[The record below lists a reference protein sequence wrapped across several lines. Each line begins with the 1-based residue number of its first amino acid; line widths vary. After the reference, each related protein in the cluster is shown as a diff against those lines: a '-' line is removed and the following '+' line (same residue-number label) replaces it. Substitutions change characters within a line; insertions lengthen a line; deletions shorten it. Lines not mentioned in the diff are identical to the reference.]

1 MNMTLDHLMAG
12 FSKNDIAR
20 ADRIAAGTE
29 FYSLHSADLHALDLE
44 VCKAFR
50 IYLHGTTEEERQ
62 KGYQD
67 ALQLLKTYRDYCY
80 QGGEGGKAHY
90 TDLEARAYKYK
101 DGSKHSFGYA
111 FYILTLKNI

>member
-1 MNMTLDHLMAG
+1 MNMNLDQLMAG

-29 FYSLHSADLHALDLE
+29 FYSLHNADLHALDLE

-62 KGYQD
+62 EGYKD
-67 ALQLLKTYRDYCY
+67 ALQRLSGYREYCY
-80 QGGEGGKAHY
+80 RGGEGGKAHY
-90 TDLEARAYKYK
+90 EDLEARAYRYK

-111 FYILTLKNI
+111 FYVLTLKNI